1 LKGVDWLDYH
11 TLGILD
17 QIIMSPKCTCGYLF
31 LLVFCLLTLRSRLAE
46 GVPSTHGRGE
56 QLSRAFASPMNVDPR
71 LDCALKELAWEYAK
85 KLLPRVSPTG
95 R

>member
-1 LKGVDWLDYH
+1 MLR
-11 TLGILD
+11 
-17 QIIMSPKCTCGYLF
+17 
-31 LLVFCLLTLRSRLAE
+31 LTE
-46 GVPSTHGRGE
+46 GVSSTYGKGE
-56 QLSRAFASPMNVDPR
+56 QLSRAFASPVNVDSR